1 MSVPFAEQGGRLR
14 GVLDVVAGRF
24 PWFVFGGPVG
34 RLLPVFHFHDERAG
48 DLEPKLRYLAENGYR
63 TVLCDDIAAY
73 VAGSRR
79 LPERSV
85 ALCFDD
91 AWASVWTT
99 AAPLLQQHGLQAIVY
114 AIPGR
119 TVDAAGCRPQQPP
132 AADTLNGS
140 SGGSPFATWPELRAL
155 RDRGVADVQSH
166 TFSHAMIATSASPV
180 DFVRPGY
187 EAIPYLNRPLVDVEE
202 ESAPGDGGAGS
213 FVSPDDLGAPLYAT
227 RSRMSDAPRV
237 RHSPSMRSACVRLV
251 QREGGSRFFADPGW
265 RDRLRSVAI
274 RDDAPVTERADDQQ
288 QTIGDELDA
297 ARSLLNAQLRTSAV
311 NHVCLPWGV
320 AGRVAHSALK
330 RQGFATAVANRLP
343 GVHAVRVGDDPLWLK
358 RLPNKYIYR
367 LPGDGR
373 RWWFVSPR

>member
-1 MSVPFAEQGGRLR
+1 VR
-14 GVLDVVAGRF
+14 
-24 PWFVFGGPVG
+24 
-34 RLLPVFHFHDERAG
+34 
-48 DLEPKLRYLAENGYR
+48 
-63 TVLCDDIAAY
+63 CDDIAAY

-99 AAPLLQQHGLQAIVY
+99 AAPLLLQHGLQAIVY

-119 TVDAAGCRPQQPP
+119 TVDAAGCRPQQPSP
-132 AADTLNGS
+132 AGARNGS
-140 SGGSPFATWPELRAL
+140 SGGSRFVTWPELRAL
-155 RDRGVADVQSH
+155 RDRGIADIQSH
-166 TFSHAMIATSASPV
+166 TFSHAMIATSTSPV

-187 EAIPYLNRPLVDVEE
+187 EATPYLNRPLVDVDEA
-202 ESAPGDGGAGS
+202 STPKDGVPGPYL
-213 FVSPDDLGAPLYAT
+213 SPDDLGAPVYAT

-237 RHSPSMRSACVRLV
+237 RHSPPVRHACVRLV
-251 QREGGSRFFADPGW
+251 QREGAARFFADPGW
-265 RDRLRSVAI
+265 RDRLRAAAA
-274 RDDAPVTERADDQQ
+274 RDDAPITERAEDQR
-288 QTIGDELDA
+288 QTIENELDA
-297 ARSLLNAQLRTSAV
+297 ARSLLNAQLRTTDV
-311 NHVCLPWGV
+311 NHVCLPWGI
-320 AGRVAHSALK
+320 AGRTTHAALK

-367 LPGDGR
+367 LPGKGR